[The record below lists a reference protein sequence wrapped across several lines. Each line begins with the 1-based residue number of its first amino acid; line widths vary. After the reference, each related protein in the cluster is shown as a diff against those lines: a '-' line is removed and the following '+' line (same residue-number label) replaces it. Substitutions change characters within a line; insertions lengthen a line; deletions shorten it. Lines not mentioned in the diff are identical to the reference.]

1 MAGRRERY
9 ETGAQMNLTSMV
21 DILFMLLIIV
31 MITAPMMHAQVDLS
45 LPKSAAARVTDE
57 STVTVSITRDGKLY
71 IGKTEISY
79 DELPKKLWE
88 LKQTKNLHSVALRA
102 DKDVRYE
109 TIMKVIGL
117 IKEGGIEDL
126 GLVALPEKRMK

>member
-1 MAGRRERY
+1 MKGRRERY
-9 ETGAQMNLTSMV
+9 ETSAQMNLTSMV

-45 LPKSAAARVTDE
+45 LPKSSAARVTDE
-57 STVTVSITRDGKLY
+57 STVTVSITRDGRLY
-71 IGKTEISY
+71 LGKTEIGY
-79 DELPKKLWE
+79 DELPRKLWE
-88 LKQTKNLHSVALRA
+88 LREKKNLRSVALRA

-126 GLVALPEKRMK
+126 GLVALPEKRKR